1 MGDRIAKLVSV
12 IGLLVIVFC
21 LGMIWPKTGMW
32 PTSWFKEANRAASA
46 FHDRYLAPNISLLAA
61 PDDRSGIT
69 VLDPARVEPG
79 YTFISQR
86 NEDAFGAQLIEL
98 DGTVVHRWQTGF
110 DEVWPGG
117 APQTVYP
124 GNPEQVRW
132 HGVHLFPNGDL
143 LINLET
149 EGFPYAGG
157 LVKIDKDS
165 KVLWKV
171 ERNTHHVIK
180 VRDDGSILAGA
191 LNYHAD
197 PLPGLEYLGGQIYE
211 DVVLE
216 ISPDGKITDEISMPK
231 ALAEMK
237 GVLQRPTDGRD
248 PTHLNDVEVV
258 TPEFAAA
265 FPLLKAGDL
274 VVSLR
279 NPNALVGIDR
289 QTERAIWLMLGP
301 WAQQHDLDL
310 LPGGLISLFD
320 NQGGPE
326 ACGGTRVI
334 KVDPA
339 TQKIVWQYD
348 GCEGNRFHSAL
359 WGEQQSLP
367 NGNLL
372 IVEPYGGRAFEVTGD
387 AQPRVVWE
395 YVNGLAPHDGKPRR
409 GLVGEARRFP
419 YDAFSFVGRP
429 VAGPDAI
436 PAPAQPAAAPSAPS
450 AG

>member
-1 MGDRIAKLVSV
+1 MGNGVAKLVSI

-21 LGMIWPKTGMW
+21 LGMVWPRTQLW
-32 PTSWFKEANRAASA
+32 PTSWFKEASRAASA
-46 FHDRYLAPNISLLAA
+46 FHDRYLAPDVSLLVA
-61 PDDRSGIT
+61 PDDRSGAT
-69 VLDPARVEPG
+69 VHEPSRVESG
-79 YTFISQR
+79 YTLISQR
-86 NEDAFGAQLIEL
+86 NESAFGAQLIEL
-98 DGTVVHRWQTGF
+98 DGTVVHRWQTQF
-110 DEVWPGG
+110 DEVWPDG
-117 APQTVYP
+117 APQIIYR

-143 LINLET
+143 LINLEI

-157 LVKIDKDS
+157 LVKLDKDS

-171 ERNTHHVIK
+171 ERNTHHAVK
-180 VRDDGSILAGA
+180 VRDDGTMFVPA
-191 LNYHAD
+191 LNYHAE
-197 PLPGLEYLGGQIYE
+197 PLPGLEQLGGQIYE

-216 ISPDGKITDEISMPK
+216 ISPDGEIIDEISMPQ

-237 GVLQRPTDGRD
+237 GVLRRPTDGRD

-265 FPLLKAGDL
+265 FPLLKEGDL

-279 NPNALVGIDR
+279 NPNVLVGIDR
-289 QTERAIWLMLGP
+289 RSKRATWLMLGP
-301 WAQQHDLDL
+301 WVQQHDLDL
-310 LPGGLISLFD
+310 LPGGVISLYD
-320 NQGGPE
+320 NQGGPQ
-326 ACGGTRVI
+326 ACGGSRVI

-339 TQKIVWQYD
+339 TQKVLWQYD
-348 GCEGNRFHSAL
+348 GCEGNRFRSVE

-372 IVEPYGGRAFEVTGD
+372 IIEAFGGRAFEVTTD

-395 YVNGLAPHDGKPRR
+395 YVNRLPAQDGKPRR
-409 GLVGEARRFP
+409 GLVGEAHRFP
-419 YDAFSFVGRP
+419 YDALTFVSRP
-429 VAGPDAI
+429 IAGPDAS
-436 PAPAQPAAAPSAPS
+436 PPTRAVAPS